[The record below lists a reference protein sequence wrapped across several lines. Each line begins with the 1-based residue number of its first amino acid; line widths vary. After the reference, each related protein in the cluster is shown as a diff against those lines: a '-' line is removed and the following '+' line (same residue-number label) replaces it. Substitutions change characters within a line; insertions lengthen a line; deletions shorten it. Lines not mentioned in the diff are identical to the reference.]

1 MTDTISSEHRS
12 WNMSQIKGENTKPEM
27 IVRSYL
33 HNAGIRFRL
42 HDKSLP
48 GKPDIILRKYKIVV
62 FIDGC
67 FWHRHK
73 GCKFSYNPKSRE
85 EFWQIKFDNNVCRDK
100 KVNEMYRKLP
110 WQIIRIWECEINQ
123 KKLSRLVNEIKKN

>member
-1 MTDTISSEHRS
+1 MDIVSKKKRS
-12 WNMSQIKGENTKPEM
+12 WNMSQIKGKNTKLEKL
-27 IVRSYL
+27 VRTFL
-33 HNAGIRFRL
+33 HNAGLRFRL
-42 HDKSLP
+42 RKPKLP

-62 FIDGC
+62 FVDGC

-73 GCKFSYNPKSRE
+73 GCKLSYNPKSRE
-85 EFWQIKFDNNVCRDK
+85 EFWQTKFDNNVRRDK
-100 KVNEMYRKLP
+100 EVNEMYRKLP